1 MRNFIFILIISLMS
15 VSCKKE
21 MQAPTTILN
30 EGVDTTVAMLKYA
43 GVFMAGPYGTATGKA
58 EVYYNGSKFE
68 VRLADFM
75 VNNGPALHVYLS
87 KEAMPIN
94 FIDVGELKSTTGNQV
109 YLVPNIPDFLSYKYI
124 SIHCVAYNHLFGYAL
139 LK

>member
-1 MRNFIFILIISLMS
+1 MRNLIIILIVSLMS

-30 EGVDTTVAMLKYA
+30 EGVDTAIAMLKYS

-58 EVYYNGSKFE
+58 EVYKTGSKYE

-94 FIDVGELKSTTGNQV
+94 FIDAGQLKSTNGNQV
-109 YLVPNIPDFLSYKYI
+109 YQIPDMPDFLSYKYI

>member
-1 MRNFIFILIISLMS
+1 MRNFIFILVISLMS

-21 MQAPTTILN
+21 MQASTINLN
-30 EGVDTTVAMLKYA
+30 EGVDTSVAMLKYA

-58 EVYYNGSKFE
+58 EVFKSGSKFE
-68 VRLADFM
+68 LKLADFM

-87 KEAMPIN
+87 KEAMPIH
-94 FIDVGELKSTTGNQV
+94 FIDVGELKSTNGNQV
-109 YLVPNIPDFLSYKYI
+109 YQVPDMPDFLSYKYI

-139 LK
+139 LN